1 MQFGAAVGIG
11 MTKKMIQQI
20 LIVAAILLV
29 LPPGITYLL
38 SREEISQDKE
48 QSDIELYLPL
58 ILCRQIP
65 WDYEEEML
73 KAQAVLARSSL
84 YLYYQENP
92 EKAGDAE
99 ATGDVEKAGNAEK
112 TGDAESAG
120 DTEKVESVDSVS
132 ADSLSE
138 SDSIVDTEVQ
148 QYDEKYF
155 RELLKEYRSHARQH
169 AYRNAYEKMKR
180 AVEDTEGVILMAQ
193 GNVCEG
199 VFHQI
204 SAGTTRDGDWLA
216 GKAAMYLHSVDSS
229 QDTTAENYLNGHD
242 FTEEALRLRLLE
254 LYPNVI
260 LEENAAQEQIKII
273 EKDEQGYALTVRV
286 GNLYLSGEQFRCDLE
301 LSSSN
306 FVVQETD
313 GKICFLC
320 KGIGHGFGLSQ
331 YGGNE
336 LAKKG
341 FDYEVILETYFPDAI
356 LAKKNET

>member
-20 LIVAAILLV
+20 LIVAAVLLI

-65 WDYEEEML
+65 WDYEEEMV

-92 EKAGDAE
+92 EKAGE
-99 ATGDVEKAGNAEK
+99 AEK
-112 TGDAESAG
+112 TGDAE
-120 DTEKVESVDSVS
+120 
-132 ADSLSE
+132 
-138 SDSIVDTEVQ
+138 VQ
-148 QYDEKYF
+148 QYDERYF
-155 RELLKEYRSHARQH
+155 RELLKEYRGHARRH

-204 SAGTTRDGDWLA
+204 SAGTTRDGEWLA

-254 LYPNVI
+254 LYPDVI

-313 GKICFLC
+313 GKIRFLC

>member
-1 MQFGAAVGIG
+1 MAVQFGAAVGIG

-92 EKAGDAE
+92 EKAGDA
-99 ATGDVEKAGNAEK
+99 
-112 TGDAESAG
+112 G
-120 DTEKVESVDSVS
+120 DTEKAGLADSVS

-138 SDSIVDTEVQ
+138 SDSIADAEVQ
-148 QYDEKYF
+148 QYGEKYF

-204 SAGTTRDGDWLA
+204 SAGTTRDGEWLA

-254 LYPNVI
+254 LYPDVI

-273 EKDEQGYALTVRV
+273 EKGEQGYALTVRV

-313 GKICFLC
+313 GKIRFLC

>member
-58 ILCRQIP
+58 IMCRQIP

-92 EKAGDAE
+92 EKAGE
-99 ATGDVEKAGNAEK
+99 AEK
-112 TGDAESAG
+112 PGDA
-120 DTEKVESVDSVS
+120 
-132 ADSLSE
+132 
-138 SDSIVDTEVQ
+138 EVQ
-148 QYDEKYF
+148 QYDERYF
-155 RELLKEYRSHARQH
+155 RELLKEYRSHARRH

-204 SAGTTRDGDWLA
+204 SAGTTRDGEWLA